1 QEAGIR
7 DDASALKSDGDL
19 LRSEVPERKLL
30 QTACRHDLEPSGCGK
45 FLFSCNLSTT
55 RGSFV
60 NKRYVIRARAGTTT
74 TTTTTTTAGDLF
86 TNPNNI
92 GNFETSSFSVVPQLE
107 IKLGYDITR
116 NLRATIGYDAML
128 WTNVERPGNQI
139 NHVIGSGSL
148 NDRSTVFVNGVSA
161 GLEFR

>member
-1 QEAGIR
+1 
-7 DDASALKSDGDL
+7 
-19 LRSEVPERKLL
+19 
-30 QTACRHDLEPSGCGK
+30 
-45 FLFSCNLSTT
+45 LSTT

-161 GLEFR
+161 GLEFRW